1 MDLGLKGKVAVV
13 TGARERGEDFATAM
27 RNMAR
32 GSIPVGRFGSPG
44 EVASAVAFLASERAD
59 FITGACLMVDG
70 GLGKGISL
78 ELK

>member
-1 MDLGLKGKVAVV
+1 
-13 TGARERGEDFATAM
+13 M

-32 GSIPVGRFGSPG
+32 GLIPVGRFGSPQ

-70 GLGKGISL
+70 GLGKGVSL